1 MRNTAPRLGG
11 VLPCVLRVSL
21 RGQGLVLHVAV
32 RVQCGCRAG
41 CTDPARADG
50 RRFTAYAE
58 SGERPSV
65 TVFEWATFKRK
76 KYIPNL
82 DVGSQSFVALSF
94 TQDGR
99 SLLVQ
104 GGAPEWML
112 VYMSWEK
119 AKVVAT
125 TKTSNGQGSDVHQV
139 AANPADPSVVCAVGD
154 TILRLYKVQDN
165 SFKPIALNFK
175 REPQNYLCM
184 AWLPEDRM
192 VVATDT
198 AELLFF
204 ENNEFKTVLITSP
217 SDGNSIDSIIPFS
230 GGFLIG
236 CDDAVLR
243 VYERSDDRDYY
254 KNPKK
259 FKVAGQT
266 SKITN
271 LAISPTE
278 DFLACTLSNHQAFQ
292 LAFSNSEM
300 LKVDEMKFDPLCT
313 PFHGPGAG
321 GTCHITGLDT
331 CIRKPLIVTTGL
343 DQTVRV
349 WNYATHTQE
358 VMKQFPEEAFSVAF
372 HPSGLHVLVGFADK
386 LRLMNLL
393 MNDIRAFK
401 EFPIKACR
409 ECRFSNGGAYFAAVN
424 GTAILVYQ
432 TYTCEAVTSFR
443 GHNGKVRSLCW
454 SADDRYLVSCG
465 ADGAVF
471 RWDMRARAEKNQ
483 ALIGECSLSCIS
495 GTDSC
500 MQVVVVGEGI
510 DRGEPPFHLVDLN
523 DMSSVGSR
531 PKQSIDTDGVTYGHV
546 VVGKG
551 GKMLF
556 GGTSDI
562 GMLGSVRTFRG
573 PLGESEEFLDYTVH
587 GGAVTRMALSADATM
602 LFTASEDGSICV
614 FNVSGRLACRACCVL
629 LVTPASPHVPPPHR
643 PFRRQR
649 ASAPASATRSR
660 RRRCP

>member
-1 MRNTAPRLGG
+1 MCRL
-11 VLPCVLRVSL
+11 LCPL
-21 RGQGLVLHVAV
+21 
-32 RVQCGCRAG
+32 
-41 CTDPARADG
+41 
-50 RRFTAYAE
+50 RFTAYAE

-358 VMKQFPEEAFSVAF
+358 VMKVFPEEAFSVAF
-372 HPSGLHVLVGFADK
+372 HPSGLHVLVGFGDK

-401 EFPIKACR
+401 EFPIKVCAR
-409 ECRFSNGGAYFAAVN
+409 
-424 GTAILVYQ
+424 
-432 TYTCEAVTSFR
+432 
-443 GHNGKVRSLCW
+443 VRSNQVP
-454 SADDRYLVSCG
+454 AG
-465 ADGAVF
+465 N
-471 RWDMRARAEKNQ
+471 AR
-483 ALIGECSLSCIS
+483 GSV
-495 GTDSC
+495 TDSLC
-500 MQVVVVGEGI
+500 LAYSLC
-510 DRGEPPFHLVDLN
+510 RLAA
-523 DMSSVGSR
+523 SAGSA
-531 PKQSIDTDGVTYGHV
+531 TA
-546 VVGKG
+546 
-551 GKMLF
+551 
-556 GGTSDI
+556 
-562 GMLGSVRTFRG
+562 VRTSQ
-573 PLGESEEFLDYTVH
+573 P
-587 GGAVTRMALSADATM
+587 
-602 LFTASEDGSICV
+602 
-614 FNVSGRLACRACCVL
+614 
-629 LVTPASPHVPPPHR
+629 
-643 PFRRQR
+643 
-649 ASAPASATRSR
+649 
-660 RRRCP
+660 